1 MTIEDTYRYM
11 ISAYFGVR
19 EMDSYDLKEYVLK
32 DIKEY
37 IDDFVKQNPSTNF
50 DFEKETEKIKDE
62 TPLKTKLQDALSLL
76 NKMDNV
82 PIELTLQI
90 SQRLKKL

>member
-1 MTIEDTYRYM
+1 MTIEDTYRYI

>member
-37 IDDFVKQNPSTNF
+37 ITDFVNQNPSPNF
-50 DFEKETEKIKDE
+50 DFEKEAEKIKDE
-62 TPLKTKLQDALSLL
+62 TSLKTKLQDAVSLL
-76 NKMDNV
+76 NKMDNEH
-82 PIELTLQI
+82 IEQTIQI
-90 SQRLKKL
+90 TQRLKKL

>member
-37 IDDFVKQNPSTNF
+37 ITDFVNQNPSPNF
-50 DFEKETEKIKDE
+50 D
-62 TPLKTKLQDALSLL
+62 
-76 NKMDNV
+76 
-82 PIELTLQI
+82 
-90 SQRLKKL
+90 LKKKQKKSKMKLL

>member
-1 MTIEDTYRYM
+1 
-11 ISAYFGVR
+11 
-19 EMDSYDLKEYVLK
+19 MDSYDLKEYVLK

-76 NKMDNV
+76 NKMDNA

>member
-62 TPLKTKLQDALSLL
+62 APLKTKLQDALSLL
-76 NKMDNV
+76 NKMDNA

>member
-1 MTIEDTYRYM
+1 MTIEDKYRYM

>member
-37 IDDFVKQNPSTNF
+37 IDDFVKQNPSPNF

>member
-19 EMDSYDLKEYVLK
+19 EMDSYDLKEYFLK

>member
-62 TPLKTKLQDALSLL
+62 TPLKTKLQDAL
-76 NKMDNV
+76 
-82 PIELTLQI
+82 
-90 SQRLKKL
+90 

>member
-37 IDDFVKQNPSTNF
+37 ITDFVNQNPSPNF
-50 DFEKETEKIKDE
+50 DFEKEAEKIKDE
-62 TPLKTKLQDALSLL
+62 TSLKTKLQDAVSLL
-76 NKMDNV
+76 NKMD
-82 PIELTLQI
+82 IAHIDLTLQI
-90 SQRLKKL
+90 TQRLKKL

>member
-37 IDDFVKQNPSTNF
+37 ITDFVNQNPSPNF
-50 DFEKETEKIKDE
+50 DFEKEVEKIKDE
-62 TPLKTKLQDALSLL
+62 TSLKHKHFPFHPSQALHESL
-76 NKMDNV
+76 K
-82 PIELTLQI
+82 
-90 SQRLKKL
+90 